1 MILGVNKQIFQLKR
15 NGDGTYGTELVNKKW
30 IEKSYYKYL
39 LGTIQYSELK
49 PNSTLYFSKS
59 SSFPRLKL
67 ENSCFKRCIKIAKA
81 DFVVVDPSSITTNDI
96 TVQYFNM
103 GDDMCIV
110 TTYDLHYRQKEIET
124 FLGYEL
130 PEIKL
135 MTFYELSEK
144 RADLIELIQHPS
156 VKFITDDTLNK
167 AINAGDQVLDL
178 ESMHSIHGMLS
189 SKDVESIEL
198 GLKMLTSFNIDE
210 TPLTISTM
218 LLMNQ
223 RWYMTNARDNVLVQN
238 MLKQLNISNKRSSS
252 GFPYNIHYLATD
264 LKNNNFSEND
274 KQMAKELIIEK
285 TNDYLQSKISSDVEF
300 FKNYGINVNIK
311 VE

>member
-15 NGDGTYGTELVNKKW
+15 NGDGTYCTELVNKKW

-67 ENSCFKRCIKIAKA
+67 ENSCFKRCIKISKA
-81 DFVVVDPSSITTNDI
+81 DYVVVDPSSITTNDI

-124 FLGYEL
+124 FLGHEI
-130 PEIKL
+130 PEVKL

-189 SKDVESIEL
+189 SKDIESIEL

-274 KQMAKELIIEK
+274 KQMSKELIIEK

>member
-1 MILGVNKQIFQLKR
+1 MK
-15 NGDGTYGTELVNKKW
+15 KKW
-30 IEKSYYKYL
+30 IIQIYL
-39 LGTIQYSELK
+39 LLMLGVF
-49 PNSTLYFSKS
+49 PLYYQNK
-59 SSFPRLKL
+59 
-67 ENSCFKRCIKIAKA
+67 
-81 DFVVVDPSSITTNDI
+81 
-96 TVQYFNM
+96 YFNM

-124 FLGYEL
+124 FLGHEL

-135 MTFYELSEK
+135 MTFYDLSEK
-144 RADLIELIQHPS
+144 RADLIELILHPS

-252 GFPYNIHYLATD
+252 GFPYNIHYLA
-264 LKNNNFSEND
+264 ND
-274 KQMAKELIIEK
+274 FRKHNEKILGTEKDIFKDNPMAQRNAQACEDIYEK
-285 TNDYLQSKISSDVEF
+285 AK
-300 FKNYGINVNIK
+300 
-311 VE
+311 

>member
-1 MILGVNKQIFQLKR
+1 MILGVNKQIFQLRR
-15 NGDGTYGTELVNKKW
+15 NGDGTYCTELVNKKW

-59 SSFPRLKL
+59 SNFPRLKL

-81 DFVVVDPSSITTNDI
+81 DYVVVDPSSITTNDI

-110 TTYDLHYRQKEIET
+110 TVYDLHYRQKEIEA
-124 FLGYEL
+124 FLGHEL
-130 PEIKL
+130 PDIKS
-135 MTFYELSEK
+135 MTFYDLSEK
-144 RADLIELIQHPS
+144 RSDLVELILHPGT
-156 VKFITDDTLNK
+156 KFITDDTLNK

-178 ESMHSIHGMLS
+178 ESMQSIHGMLS

-252 GFPYNIHYLATD
+252 GFPYNIHYLAND
-264 LKNNNFSEND
+264 FRNNNFSEND
-274 KQMAKELIIEK
+274 KQMAKELIVEK

-300 FKNYGINVNIK
+300 FKNYGISVNIK

>member
-15 NGDGTYGTELVNKKW
+15 NGDGTYCTELVNKKW

-39 LGTIQYSELK
+39 LSTMQYSELK

-81 DFVVVDPSSITTNDI
+81 DFVVADPSSITTNDVTI
-96 TVQYFNM
+96 QYFNM
-103 GDDMCIV
+103 GDDMCIISS
-110 TTYDLHYRQKEIET
+110 YDLHYRQKEIET
-124 FLGYEL
+124 FLGHEI
-130 PEIKL
+130 PEVKL

-144 RADLIELIQHPS
+144 RADLIELIQHPT

-167 AINAGDQVLDL
+167 AINAGDQILDL
-178 ESMHSIHGMLS
+178 ESMESIHGMLS

-198 GLKMLTSFNIDE
+198 GLKMLTSFNIDA